1 MARKQNDSAPVTTS
15 SPSAA
20 PTPAPPSP
28 TAESIVADWRA
39 KGKVKAQTLTNFPG
53 RVRSLRKLN
62 TLQGLAETDKEELFA
77 RGTTQA
83 HLGALGLVR
92 DEGRTLVP
100 KPQQEKKAEEK
111 LPATPPDLLSR
122 AEQRVMG
129 TRSVAASRL
138 GEANPLTDALG
149 FKTPVAKTAR
159 ALSDS
164 LSEQRLIILQTDAAG
179 NDLPNA
185 DANRA
190 RLNDAGFDAAYVDQM
205 IAPLLIE
212 LAPFV
217 GLTPDVEGQSVME
230 WECMAMVAAE
240 YFYLQAELALQST
253 ARVAKYHA
261 AQPQMKAG
269 RFKKKPKTKGKGKK
283 TAAEDESTTAEDEA
297 KTPKD
302 DSTPAQPEGGSA
314 TPKTSEKKP

>member
-1 MARKQNDSAPVTTS
+1 M
-15 SPSAA
+15 
-20 PTPAPPSP
+20 
-28 TAESIVADWRA
+28 
-39 KGKVKAQTLTNFPG
+39 
-53 RVRSLRKLN
+53 
-62 TLQGLAETDKEELFA
+62 
-77 RGTTQA
+77 
-83 HLGALGLVR
+83 R

-149 FKTPVAKTAR
+149 FKTPVAKNAR

-190 RLNDAGFDAAYVDQM
+190 RLKDAGFDAAYVDQM

-230 WECMAMVAAE
+230 WECIAMVAAE

-269 RFKKKPKTKGKGKK
+269 RFKKKPKTKRKGKK
-283 TAAEDESTTAEDEA
+283 TAAEDESKKGKDESKTAEDEA
-297 KTPKD
+297 KTPEA
-302 DSTPAQPEGGSA
+302 DSTTAQPESGSA
-314 TPKTSEKKP
+314 TPKAEEKKP